1 MKDTVYMEE
10 MDAFTYREKLAQGAV
25 VFIPVGALEQ
35 HGSHMAMC
43 VDAALT
49 RDMAGATA
57 AALAAGT
64 GGAVQ
69 GIVCAPINFG
79 YRSQQRSGGGF
90 HLSGTTSLTG
100 STLIQLARDVCYNL
114 IEDGARNLV
123 FMNGHYENYQ
133 FIFEGAE
140 LALEKARAEGI
151 DDVKVQLL
159 SYWDFVDEATIEALY
174 PDGFTGWD
182 LEHAGVMET
191 SLMLLFHPDL
201 VDMDRIDEGLYRDLP
216 AVLPNYD
223 VLPVQAR
230 YTPPSGCLS
239 HPGASSREKGV
250 ILRDA
255 AVRNMVAAIEGEFS
269 GLGDFHEN

>member
-1 MKDTVYMEE
+1 
-10 MDAFTYREKLAQGAV
+10 MDAFTYREKLAKDAV

-49 RDMAGATA
+49 KAMAGATA
-57 AALAAGT
+57 EALVADT
-64 GGAVQ
+64 DGAMEAV
-69 GIVCAPINFG
+69 VAAPINYG

-90 HLSGTTSLTG
+90 HLSGTTSLSGT
-100 STLIQLARDVCYNL
+100 TLIALAKDVVFGL
-114 IEDGARNLV
+114 ILHGARKIVL
-123 FMNGHYENYQ
+123 MNGHYENYQ

-140 LALEKARAEGI
+140 LALEKARENGI
-151 DDVKVQLL
+151 RDVKIQLL
-159 SYWDFVDEATIEALY
+159 SYWDFVDDETIEALY

-201 VDMDRIDEGLYRDLP
+201 VDLGKTDDPLYEGLP
-216 AVLPNYD
+216 AELPNYD
-223 VLPVQAR
+223 VLPIVPG

-239 HPGASSREKGV
+239 SPVESSREKGA
-250 ILRDA
+250 ILRNV
-255 AVRNMVAAIEGEFS
+255 AVKHMVEAVKHEFS
-269 GLGDFHEN
+269 GEGDYHEV

>member
-10 MDAFTYREKLAQGAV
+10 MDAFTYREKLRKNAI

-49 RDMAGATA
+49 GAMAGATA
-57 AALAAGT
+57 EALTAST
-64 GGAVQ
+64 NGALEAV
-69 GIVCAPINFG
+69 VASPINYG

-90 HLSGTTSLTG
+90 HLTGTTSLSGT
-100 STLIQLARDVCYNL
+100 TLIALAKDIVYGL
-114 IEDGARNLV
+114 ICHGARKIVL
-123 FMNGHYENYQ
+123 MNGHYENFQ

-140 LALEKARAEGI
+140 LALEKANENNVRDTKI
-151 DDVKVQLL
+151 QLL
-159 SYWDFVDEATIEALY
+159 SYWDFVDDKTIEELY

-191 SLMLLFHPDL
+191 SLMLLLYPDL
-201 VDMDRIDEGLYRDLP
+201 VDMAKIDNPLYEGLP

-223 VLPVQAR
+223 VLPIVAD

-239 HPGASSREKGV
+239 SPAASSRDKGV
-250 ILRDA
+250 VLRDA
-255 AVRNMVAAIEGEFS
+255 AVKNMVHAIKREFAS
-269 GLGDFHEN
+269 N